1 MTMTAPAAAS
11 PAADFTAAWARIAA
25 NVATVLKGKD
35 GAIGLALVCLLARG
49 HLLVEDV
56 PGVGKT
62 SLARA
67 LAASLGTGQGRIQ
80 FTPDLLPSD
89 VTGVSIFN
97 QRSGEFEFRPGPV
110 FHGIVLAD
118 EINRASP
125 KTQSA
130 LLEVM
135 EERQVTVDDH
145 TYAVPSPFMVIAT
158 QNPVDMDGTYPLP
171 EAQLDRFTMR
181 ISIGYPDLD
190 AEVQVLKDDTAAP
203 LDTLP
208 AVIDTAGLE
217 EMLETARTT
226 FVSDALYRYIA
237 AVVAATRELPEVRL
251 GASPRAGV
259 ALLRTVRARAVAAGR
274 DHARPDDVKALAAAV
289 LAHRLRLRPET
300 YGRGDTPHG
309 LVARVLADVPVPA
322 GS

>member
-1 MTMTAPAAAS
+1 MTVTAPAA
-11 PAADFTAAWARIAA
+11 PLLTDEFAACWATIAG
-25 NVATVLKGKD
+25 NVARVIRGKD
-35 GAIGLALVCLLARG
+35 EVIGMALTCMIARG

-67 LAASLGTGQGRIQ
+67 LSTSLGTGHGRIQ

-135 EERQVTVDDH
+135 EERQVTVDGV
-145 TYAVPSPFMVIAT
+145 TYEVPSPFMVIAT
-158 QNPVDMDGTYPLP
+158 QNPIDMHGTYPLP

-190 AEVQVLKDDTAAP
+190 SEADVLRSESEAP
-203 LDTLP
+203 VDTLTP
-208 AVIDTAGLE
+208 VADARDLAAMI
-217 EMLETARTT
+217 ETARTVY
-226 FVSDALYRYIA
+226 VSDALYRYI
-237 AVVAATRELPEVRL
+237 VAIVTASRGLPEILL

-259 ALLRTVRARAVAAGR
+259 ALLRTARARAVAFGR
-274 DHARPDDVKALAAAV
+274 DHVRPEDVKVLAAAV
-289 LAHRLRLRPET
+289 LAHRLRLRPEAQ
-300 YGRGDTPHG
+300 GGPATPHT
-309 LVARVLADVPVPA
+309 LVARLLATVPVPA

>member
-1 MTMTAPAAAS
+1 MTTVTAGTE
-11 PAADFTAAWARIAA
+11 FTQGFSAIAG
-25 NVATVLKGKD
+25 NVRRVIRGKD
-35 GAIGLALVCLLARG
+35 GPIGMALICLIARG

-67 LAASLGTGQGRIQ
+67 LAVSLGTGYGRIQ

-97 QRSGEFEFRPGPV
+97 QRSGAFEFRPGPV

-135 EERQVTVDDH
+135 EERQVTVDDVTH
-145 TYAVPSPFMVIAT
+145 AVPAPFMVIAT

-181 ISIGYPDLD
+181 IALGYPDPD
-190 AEVQVLKDDTAAP
+190 AEVDVLRMEADAPVDGLGPVCGTGQVKALAE
-203 LDTLP
+203 
-208 AVIDTAGLE
+208 I
-217 EMLETARTT
+217 ARSIY
-226 FVSDALYRYIA
+226 VSDALYRYIV
-237 AVVAATRELPEVRL
+237 AVISATRRLPEVRL
-251 GASPRAGV
+251 GASPRAGIG
-259 ALLRTVRARAVAAGR
+259 LLRTARASAAAHGR
-274 DHARPDDVKALAAAV
+274 DHVRPEDVKALGVPV
-289 LAHRLRLRPET
+289 LAHRLRLRPEAAGT
-300 YGRGDTPHG
+300 APHA
-309 LVARVLADVPVPA
+309 LITRVLDTVPVPTGA
-322 GS
+322 

>member
-1 MTMTAPAAAS
+1 MPMTTTTASTEFAAGFSA
-11 PAADFTAAWARIAA
+11 IAG
-25 NVATVLKGKD
+25 NVRRAICGKD
-35 GAIGLALVCLLARG
+35 EAIGLALICLIARG

-67 LAASLGTGQGRIQ
+67 LAISLGTGYGRIQ

-135 EERQVTVDDH
+135 EERHVTVDGVRH
-145 TYAVPSPFMVIAT
+145 GVPSPFMVIAT

-181 ISIGYPDLD
+181 IALGYPDAD
-190 AEVQVLKDDTAAP
+190 AEVDVLRMEADAPVDGLSAVCDT
-203 LDTLP
+203 TR
-208 AVIDTAGLE
+208 LE
-217 EMLETARTT
+217 ALAEIARSIY
-226 FVSDALYRYIA
+226 VSDALYHYI
-237 AVVAATRELPEVRL
+237 VALTSATRQLPEVRL
-251 GASPRAGV
+251 GASPRAGI
-259 ALLRTVRARAVAAGR
+259 ALLRTARASAAAYGR
-274 DHARPDDVKALAAAV
+274 DHVRPEDVKALAIQV
-289 LAHRLRLRPET
+289 LAHRLRLRAEAT
-300 YGRGDTPHG
+300 GTTPHA
-309 LVARVLADVPVPA
+309 LITRVLATVPVPPGA
-322 GS
+322 

>member
-1 MTMTAPAAAS
+1 MTITAPAAPLRAEEF
-11 PAADFTAAWARIAA
+11 AARWADIAG
-25 NVATVLKGKD
+25 NVARVLRGKD
-35 GAIGLALVCLLARG
+35 DVIGTALICLVARG

-56 PGVGKT
+56 PGIGKT
-62 SLARA
+62 SLARS
-67 LAASLGTGQGRIQ
+67 LATSLGTGHGRIQ

-135 EERQVTVDDH
+135 EERQVTVDGTTH
-145 TYAVPSPFMVIAT
+145 EVPSPFMVIAT
-158 QNPVDMDGTYPLP
+158 QNPIEMHGTYPLP

-181 ISIGYPDLD
+181 ISIGYPDTDSEMEVLRSESAMPVD
-190 AEVQVLKDDTAAP
+190 SLTPVSDPAALAEM
-203 LDTLP
+203 
-208 AVIDTAGLE
+208 I
-217 EMLETARTT
+217 ETARTAY
-226 FVSDALYRYIA
+226 VSDALYSYIV
-237 AVVAATRELPEVRL
+237 AVVAATRSLPDVLL

-259 ALLRTVRARAVAAGR
+259 ALLRTARARAVAFGR
-274 DHARPDDVKALAAAV
+274 DHARPEDVKALAVSV
-289 LAHRLRLRPET
+289 LAHRLRLRPKASSDAAAVVSE
-300 YGRGDTPHG
+300 
-309 LVARVLADVPVPA
+309 LLATVPVPVGA
-322 GS
+322 